1 VDVVTTMTDSAKKPL
16 MRSLG
21 EFVGH
26 IVKGLRTDPAKKVI
40 RKDVQEQQRDD
51 GVILRRTTIE
61 EVELKAK
68 DRHS

>member
-1 VDVVTTMTDSAKKPL
+1 MSTPAKKKPI

-26 IVKGLRTDPAKKVI
+26 VVKGLRTTPAKKTL
-40 RKDVQEQQRDD
+40 RTDVQEQRGDD

-61 EVELKAK
+61 EIEYKK
-68 DRHS
+68 PR